1 MSNHPLQVMD
11 STQEHQTKDLTQDLQ
26 GEDLIWDIHHKD
38 TIQAKDIILAIEAMN
53 AGKNLLAATL

>member
-1 MSNHPLQVMD
+1 MD

-38 TIQAKDIILAIEAMN
+38 TIQAKDITLTIESMN

>member
-11 STQEHQTKDLTQDLQ
+11 STQEHQAMDLTQDLP

-38 TIQAKDIILAIEAMN
+38 TFQAKDITLAIEQMN
-53 AGKNLLAATL
+53 VGENLLAATL